1 MRTLLGAALAAM
13 IAAAPA
19 AADEVGPL
27 VARWQAGVVCAN
39 EFGRGS
45 NAANDISFIAQTQT
59 VPAVVGM
66 GFGVRAQTTVPEGI
80 TGVTIVVDHPPF
92 QAGGPRQQTYQ
103 TSMSGA
109 GLSGF
114 FYRFEEQREVQPG
127 RWRISALNGSNVL
140 YSIDFDVVQ
149 ARQGDAL
156 LQSCG
161 MQ

>member
-1 MRTLLGAALAAM
+1 MRTLLAAALAAL
-13 IAAAPA
+13 AATGPA
-19 AADEVGPL
+19 LADEIGPL
-27 VARWQAGVVCAN
+27 VARWQAGVVCPN

-66 GFGVRAQTTVPEGI
+66 GFGVRAQTTVPEGLN
-80 TGVTIVVDHPPF
+80 GVTIVVDHPPF
-92 QAGGPRQQTYQ
+92 QVGGPVQQSYT

-127 RWRISALNGSNVL
+127 RWRISALSGSTVL
-140 YSIDFDVVQ
+140 YSLDFDVVI

>member
-1 MRTLLGAALAAM
+1 MRTVLAAALAAM
-13 IAAAPA
+13 VAAPA
-19 AADEVGPL
+19 AADEIGPM

-66 GFGVRAQTTVPEGI
+66 GFGVRAQTTVPAGL

-92 QAGGPRQQTYQ
+92 QAGGPRQQTY
-103 TSMSGA
+103 TMAMSGS
-109 GLSGF
+109 GYSGF
-114 FYRFEEQREVQPG
+114 FYRFEEQSEVQPG

-140 YSIDFDVVQ
+140 YSIDFDVVL

-156 LQSCG
+156 LRSCG